1 MKEFQDRSPNRKT
14 YIPVP
19 NPHICKNNEN
29 KNNLLKQTIRG
40 LSCNSDNIDSSK
52 KFCRTQDFPM
62 KNSIPLP
69 NNKQNYNLNQ
79 YAFNQAPKLHSK
91 RTETPKKDDKD
102 DKQDASKPAF
112 WRTHLIRLL
121 GLFVVVPIFLGG
133 MHNSLKEEK
142 NTANIDFDF
151 YRNLLNVTIHKFASF
166 SFIFLLICVPI
177 ITCCTMICK
186 GLLLF
191 KLR

>member
-1 MKEFQDRSPNRKT
+1 
-14 YIPVP
+14 
-19 NPHICKNNEN
+19 
-29 KNNLLKQTIRG
+29 
-40 LSCNSDNIDSSK
+40 
-52 KFCRTQDFPM
+52 M

-79 YAFNQAPKLHSK
+79 YTVNQSPKLHSK
-91 RTETPKKDDKD
+91 RTKTPQKDDND
-102 DKQDASKPAF
+102 DKQDASKPVF
-112 WRTHLIRLL
+112 WRTYLIRLL

-142 NTANIDFDF
+142 NIANIDFDF
-151 YRNLLNVTIHKFASF
+151 YRNLLNVTIHTFASF
-166 SFIFLLICVPI
+166 SFIFLLIFVPI